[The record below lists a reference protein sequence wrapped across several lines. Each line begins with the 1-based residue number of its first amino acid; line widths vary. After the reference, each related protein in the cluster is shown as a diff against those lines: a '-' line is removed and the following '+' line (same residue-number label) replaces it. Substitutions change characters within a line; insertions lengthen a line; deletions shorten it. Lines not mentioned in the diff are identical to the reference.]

1 MKTTR
6 RINSI
11 VRCTRIIA
19 FGALI
24 LSGATVHSQ
33 TPTRP
38 SQPLH
43 IPQLLTGNHFEINL
57 HKSSKS
63 FWKGATTKTY
73 AYNGESFWGPTLEFK
88 QGESVSVNVRN
99 ELDEPTTTHWH
110 GLHIP
115 AGMDGGPHQLIGA
128 GKTWSPSFKVK
139 NNAGLYWYHPHAHE
153 TTQKQITYGAGGLI
167 IIRDPAEAK
176 LNLPRTYGV
185 DDIPLVFTSRRFYQN
200 NEFSFEGD
208 NDKYGDYPL
217 ANGVMDAET
226 TLPAQVVR
234 LRILNCEIERGYDF
248 GFSDN
253 RTFYV
258 IGTDGGL
265 VEKPIPV
272 KRMKLMVGE
281 RVELLV
287 DLSNDKPGS
296 ALDMTTYN
304 GGQPF
309 GFPGGEPGT
318 GRPNGSYLNN
328 TTFRMLHINVGESK
342 SNAVK
347 DLPTALVKSES
358 LKESEV
364 SKERNVRISGGRP
377 TFSFDD
383 KPYAMHDVSQIVKL
397 GSVEK
402 WTVTNNNIFGHSFHI
417 HDVQFRIVSR
427 SNGPVEAYE
436 SGWKDTLYVPRGES
450 VSFVTKFDDFASDTD
465 AFMYHCHMSNHEDGG
480 LMGEFL
486 VTKDGKAPSL
496 NLRDKQEH
504 PVTESMQLAVSKSA
518 GKRAA
523 PIEARDT
530 LNRIF
535 SLVSVNKSKP
545 VLLYFIEAQCPCSV
559 DATPFFNQLQQRF
572 GTDAQIV
579 GIINA
584 SPAGASK
591 WSRKVGVKFPVI
603 PDERGQIIRAYGAE
617 RSLYSTLIAPGGV
630 ISKSYAGYGKD
641 MLQEVNAKIAGMT
654 KNQIAKLDLTKAPKR
669 LLSGC
674 SFTFGNVASSVPV
687 KFSELPEIKDK

>member
-1 MKTTR
+1 
-6 RINSI
+6 
-11 VRCTRIIA
+11 
-19 FGALI
+19 
-24 LSGATVHSQ
+24 
-33 TPTRP
+33 
-38 SQPLH
+38 
-43 IPQLLTGNHFEINL
+43 
-57 HKSSKS
+57 
-63 FWKGATTKTY
+63 
-73 AYNGESFWGPTLEFK
+73 
-88 QGESVSVNVRN
+88 
-99 ELDEPTTTHWH
+99 
-110 GLHIP
+110 
-115 AGMDGGPHQLIGA
+115 MDGGPHQLIGA